1 MATARSRT
9 IPEEPPRFGRG
20 RPGLEAVVR
29 VLVGTWWAAL
39 TTVPALLSAG
49 CPQMLI
55 VQGATTAAGMI
66 ADDRSMSQQT
76 ADIELKAGIE
86 QALASESTA
95 LAARVNVDTFLG
107 RVMLTG
113 VVPDDESRWRAARIA
128 RQSASGYEVFDDIEV
143 RAGGSLTDTLAD
155 DATNKALGLNLLAN
169 EGIASQSLLHRVVNG
184 TAFVM
189 GEVRDLGLIESIR
202 SVALQTPG
210 VVRFVPHITLEQ

>member
-1 MATARSRT
+1 
-9 IPEEPPRFGRG
+9 
-20 RPGLEAVVR
+20 
-29 VLVGTWWAAL
+29 
-39 TTVPALLSAG
+39 
-49 CPQMLI
+49 MLI

-86 QALASESTA
+86 HALASESTA
-95 LAARVNVDTFLG
+95 LAASVNVDTFLG

-128 RQSASGYEVFDDIEV
+128 RQSASESEVFDDIEV
-143 RAGGSLTDTLAD
+143 RAGGSLTDTVAD

>member
-1 MATARSRT
+1 
-9 IPEEPPRFGRG
+9 
-20 RPGLEAVVR
+20 
-29 VLVGTWWAAL
+29 
-39 TTVPALLSAG
+39 
-49 CPQMLI
+49 MLI
-55 VQGATTAAGMI
+55 VKGATTAAGMI
-66 ADDRSMSQQT
+66 ADDRSLSQQT

-95 LAARVNVDTFLG
+95 LAASVNVDTFLG

-113 VVPDDESRWRAARIA
+113 VVPDDDSRWRAARIA

-143 RAGGSLTDTLAD
+143 RPGGSLTDTLED

-184 TAFVM
+184 TAFIM

-202 SVALQTPG
+202 SVALQTPD
-210 VVRFVPHITLEQ
+210 VLRVVPHITLEQ

>member
-1 MATARSRT
+1 
-9 IPEEPPRFGRG
+9 
-20 RPGLEAVVR
+20 
-29 VLVGTWWAAL
+29 
-39 TTVPALLSAG
+39 
-49 CPQMLI
+49 MLI
-55 VQGATTAAGMI
+55 VQGASAAAGMI

-128 RQSASGYEVFDDIEV
+128 RQSASGHEVFDDIEV
-143 RAGGSLTDTLAD
+143 SAGGGLTDTVAD
-155 DATNKALGLNLLAN
+155 AATNKALGLNLLAN

-184 TAFVM
+184 TAFIM
-189 GEVRDLGLIESIR
+189 GEVRDVDLIESIR
-202 SVALQTPG
+202 SVALQTPD
-210 VVRFVPHITLEQ
+210 VVRVVPHITLEQ

>member
-9 IPEEPPRFGRG
+9 IPEGPRWYGRR
-20 RPGLEAVVR
+20 RPGLEALVR
-29 VLVGTWWAAL
+29 VLAGVWWAAL
-39 TTVPALLSAG
+39 TTVPALLCAG

-55 VQGATTAAGMI
+55 VSGATTAVGMI

-86 QALASESTA
+86 QALASESAA
-95 LAARVNVDTFLG
+95 LAASVNVDTFLG

-128 RQSASGYEVFDDIEV
+128 RQSASGHEVFDDIEV
-143 RAGGSLTDTLAD
+143 SQGSLTDTVAD
-155 DATNKALGLNLLAN
+155 AAINKALGLNLLAD

-184 TAFVM
+184 TAFIM

-210 VVRFVPHITLEQ
+210 VVRVVPHVTLEQ